1 MALAERV
8 DSGLTQET
16 DPDLA
21 KVLRWD
27 GIAEASTAETVHRET
42 AMESYK
48 FYAGDQDT
56 QEVKDELIRQ
66 NRPVSVYNEIK
77 PKIDMLVGIAGQSK
91 YETTTVPVG
100 AEDEAL
106 SELLNNTI
114 LHFRTVLGA
123 SNKELDCFEHTVKS
137 GRSMLY
143 FYVNTDNPFKPEIKL
158 KRVPTYNFK
167 IDPDSREF
175 DCSDAK
181 YAIIDSWLPADE
193 IKAKWKGFDPEKFGT
208 STIINNINYPLYYNE
223 AKERY
228 RVSECWYYNYED
240 VVYFINPFN
249 GKDESLTPEEFK
261 KFVFAISEGIKDEN
275 GEVME
280 VEPPQG
286 YPSIKKVLYFLTFC
300 GDLLLE
306 KGKSP
311 YQWESFPFALYGAY
325 KNEDSNSWFS
335 SIEAMKDPQK
345 SLNTTRRQLTHLL
358 QVLPKGILAQEVGT
372 ILNIDEYEKRSADP
386 TFWLEVAQGGL
397 DKFKFITQPGISP
410 IYQHLD
416 STFQQ
421 SIKDSSGIQ
430 DSLLGIQ
437 TTGREAGVTLRGRQE
452 TGFAVLFTLY
462 DNLSK
467 SRLLGGKILLSF
479 IQQFVTLP
487 TMIRIGGG
495 KAASLV
501 EINNQINPE
510 VEGFNDITAGKYDLV
525 MEESIETNTMR
536 AATGQALIDFSH
548 NSPGSIP
555 PDVILEYMN
564 IPFTAKEKVKEYHAA
579 VKEQEQENIEADREI
594 EMLKITS
601 SNKVSKKEEK

>member
-1 MALAERV
+1 MALAERM
-8 DSGLTQET
+8 DSGLEQTADSE
-16 DPDLA
+16 LA
-21 KVLRWD
+21 QVLEWD
-27 GIAEASTAETVHRET
+27 GTAEASTAETVHRET

-66 NRPVSVYNEIK
+66 NRPVSVYNEVK
-77 PKIDMLVGIAGQSK
+77 PKIDMLIGIAGQSK
-91 YETTTVPVG
+91 YETTTVPVTV
-100 AEDEAL
+100 EDEPL
-106 SELLNNTI
+106 SELLNSTI
-114 LHFRTVLGA
+114 LHFRKVIKA
-123 SNKELDCFEHTVKS
+123 SDYELDCFEHTVKS

-143 FYVNTDNPFKPEIKL
+143 FYVDTSNPFKPEIKV

-193 IKAKWKGFDPEKFGT
+193 IKAKWKNFDPEKFGT
-208 STIINNINYPLYYNE
+208 SSVINSINYPLYYNE
-223 AKERY
+223 SRERY
-228 RVSECWYYNYED
+228 RVSECWYYKYEEAI
-240 VVYFINPFN
+240 YFINPFN
-249 GKDESLTPEEFK
+249 GKDENLTPKEFS
-261 KFVFAISEGIKDEN
+261 KFVETITAGIKDEN

-280 VEPPQG
+280 VDPPQG
-286 YPSIKKVLYFLTFC
+286 YPSVKRVLYFLTFC
-300 GDLLLE
+300 GDILLE

-311 YQWESFPFALYGAY
+311 YRWKGFPFAFYGAY

-335 SIEAMKDPQK
+335 SIESMKDPQK

-416 STFQQ
+416 GTFQQ

-467 SRLLGGKILLSF
+467 SRLHGGKILLSF
-479 IQQFVTLP
+479 IQQFISLP
-487 TMIRIGGG
+487 TVIRIGGG
-495 KAASLV
+495 NAAQLV
-501 EINNQINPE
+501 EINSQINPT
-510 VEGFNDITAGKYDLV
+510 VEGFNDITAGEYDV
-525 MEESIETNTMR
+525 IMEESIETNTMR

-555 PDVILEYMN
+555 PDVILDYIN
-564 IPFTAKEKVKEYHAA
+564 IPFTAKERVKEYHAA

-594 EMLKITS
+594 EMLKIKS
-601 SNKVSKKEEK
+601 SNKGEKS